1 MANEI
6 AVWVRFHEFWMAV
19 AQHIPVL
26 PLRYEDL
33 ILNKQ
38 VRLGRGRCLC
48 KAGIDV
54 SMRQEEEA
62 D

>member
-1 MANEI
+1 
-6 AVWVRFHEFWMAV
+6 MAV